1 MLAGLAWLLGKLFP
15 NFQLFAVG
23 ELLVFPTAIPVPAG
37 AVAAAMGYGILYLV
51 GFTALAV
58 GSFRS
63 REI

>member
-1 MLAGLAWLLGKLFP
+1 
-15 NFQLFAVG
+15 LFAVG